1 VFHRRLEQQRTN
13 ADRRLQELL
22 FECLGEYEKARLR
35 ATRRSEHLSSMVD
48 EQLQACAQS
57 MLWSHFLARLEE
69 ELQTVTLTNV
79 DPLKRFEEFS
89 ELQRFCQDQIMA
101 STESGGR
108 ATPPHIE
115 RVVQLRPR
123 SGRTSRRQRDNPNV
137 VSKVHPAVASAVV
150 ALISGAAS
158 RPRGQDDMRQ
168 NGGGGGISS
177 SDSSAGVSGLS
188 SPVRIYPPGTA
199 LHPSFDRSM
208 VLSSRPVAWLLLPK
222 WAAAQPPSSA
232 AAGGGEV
239 GGTIVEASERSKLTL
254 ANCRVY
260 FHVEERTKRLAS
272 KHDDSTSTKQTLA
285 DHICDIYAG
294 LSSEGREPYS
304 DDESLIV
311 AAATHLHRDPK
322 TSVEDAAMADR
333 VVSYPDVLQAS
344 AE

>member
-1 VFHRRLEQQRTN
+1 M
-13 ADRRLQELL
+13 
-22 FECLGEYEKARLR
+22 KARLR

-222 WAAAQPPSSA
+222 WAAAQPLIRGSWRRRGRRHDSRGLRA
-232 AAGGGEV
+232 LEV
-239 GGTIVEASERSKLTL
+239 NIG
-254 ANCRVY
+254 
-260 FHVEERTKRLAS
+260 
-272 KHDDSTSTKQTLA
+272 Q
-285 DHICDIYAG
+285 
-294 LSSEGREPYS
+294 LSSVLPCRGK
-304 DDESLIV
+304 DE
-311 AAATHLHRDPK
+311 AACQQTR
-322 TSVEDAAMADR
+322 
-333 VVSYPDVLQAS
+333 
-344 AE
+344 